1 MRKTYPTELPYL
13 QLVGAAEDSAEVS
26 FALVS
31 SVDDMVMS
39 VSQSGFLVAL

>member
-1 MRKTYPTELPYL
+1 MRKTHPTELSYL

-31 SVDDMVMS
+31 SVDDMIMS
-39 VSQSGFLVAL
+39 VSWSGYLVVL